1 MAAANHG
8 VTGAAHCGDV
18 AFEVPRCHDRV
29 IMRRRFSV
37 TSAVTFVLLAA
48 CALVCLSPTVSGF
61 RTSASGTTGLHE
73 SSRVVVGDLA
83 SAHSDSLDTG
93 LEGPGFTKSSPVSQ
107 HAHAASHHSVKPTN
121 GTTKNGASSVHI
133 VFTQAGAER
142 WDALV
147 GATFPKDVPCSL
159 GERAPPDSTVEATN
173 TSPATVDCKV
183 QISFGNLSAA
193 RAQQFASSL

>member
-1 MAAANHG
+1 M
-8 VTGAAHCGDV
+8 CGDV
-18 AFEVPRCHDRV
+18 AALVPRCHDRV
-29 IMRRRFSV
+29 IVRRRFSL
-37 TSAVTFVLLAA
+37 TSAVMFVLLAA
-48 CALVCLSPTVSGF
+48 CALVCLSPTVRGSTPAAG
-61 RTSASGTTGLHE
+61 AAGLHR
-73 SSRVVVGDLA
+73 SPGVVADRA

-93 LEGPGFTKSSPVSQ
+93 VEGPGSSTNSSPLGP

-147 GATFPKDVPCSL
+147 GASFFKDVRSSL
-159 GERAPPDSTVEATN
+159 GERAPPDPTVEATN
-173 TSPATVDCKV
+173 TSVTTVDSKV

-193 RAQQFASSL
+193 RAHQFASSL